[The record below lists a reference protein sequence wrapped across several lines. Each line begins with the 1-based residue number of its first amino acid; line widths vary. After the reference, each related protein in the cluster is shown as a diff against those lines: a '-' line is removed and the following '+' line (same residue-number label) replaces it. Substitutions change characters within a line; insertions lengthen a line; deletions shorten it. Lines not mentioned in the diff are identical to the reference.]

1 MGYLMTF
8 EAEITVFRP
17 HRPGIRKVLGDLEA
31 EIMELIWALPA
42 GQGTSVRDVFEALY
56 GQRRIAYTTVM
67 TTMMR
72 LAKKQLLRIEKKEQT
87 YIYIPTVTEQEFISR
102 LVSLILEDLLIS
114 FSDATLEG
122 LNSFPDQEASSRA
135 RQYLAEIMRRRQQ
148 EED

>member
-42 GQGTSVRDVFEALY
+42 DQGTSVRDVFEALY
-56 GQRRIAYTTVM
+56 RQRRIAYTTVM

-87 YIYIPTVTEQEFISR
+87 YIYIPTVTEREFISR

-122 LNSFPDQEASSRA
+122 LNSFPDQEASNRA